1 MRSTALSALLSV
13 LLLPVALRAQTPE
26 MGIAFS
32 PMNVDFLSGPVAFEL
47 EAVPNAPYS
56 AEAVTEMVQTL
67 ADGNRIVRET
77 KALVSRDGQGRMRR
91 EQGFPLLG
99 AGGGAGT
106 AEIHHVQLS
115 DPAAGTTV
123 MLDYENKIARKMMV
137 PARQWAAGGGINTGG
152 GIMVQ
157 MNHFELP
164 VPPPPPPPPP
174 PGMPRAGVQ
183 MFSARRVTPADLSQA
198 VTEQLGAQVVQ
209 GVTAEG
215 TRTTTTIP
223 AGQIGNERPIQIV
236 SERWYS
242 NELKT
247 LVMSRHSDPR
257 FGETT
262 YRLANLTL
270 GDPPADQ
277 FEVPADFQV
286 IDGGNV
292 ERDIVIQRK

>member
-1 MRSTALSALLSV
+1 MRSTALPALLCI
-13 LLLPVALRAQTPE
+13 LILPLVLRAQTPE

-32 PMNVDFLSGPVAFEL
+32 PMNVEFLSGPLAFEL
-47 EAVPNAPYS
+47 EAVPNAPYA
-56 AEAVTEMVQTL
+56 AEAVTETVQTL

-91 EQGFPLLG
+91 EQGFPMLG
-99 AGGGAGT
+99 AAGAG
-106 AEIHHVQLS
+106 ANPEIHHVQIS

-123 MLDYENKIARKMMV
+123 MLDYQNKIARKMMM
-137 PARQWAAGGGINTGG
+137 PARQWAAGSGINSGG
-152 GIMVQ
+152 GVMVQ
-157 MNHFELP
+157 MNHFELA

-183 MFSARRVTPADLSQA
+183 MFSARRVMSAEPSQA

-223 AGQIGNERPIQIV
+223 AGQIGNERPLQIV

-270 GDPPADQ
+270 GEPPADQ

-286 IDGGNV
+286 IEGGNV
-292 ERDIVIQRK
+292 ERDVVIQRK

>member
-1 MRSTALSALLSV
+1 MRSTALSALLCV
-13 LLLPVALRAQTPE
+13 LFLPLALRAQGPE

-32 PMNVDFLSGPVAFEL
+32 PMNVEFFSGPLTFEL

-77 KALVSRDGQGRMRR
+77 KALVSRDSQGRMRR
-91 EQGFPLLG
+91 EQGFPMLG
-99 AGGGAGT
+99 AAGAG
-106 AEIHHVQLS
+106 ADPEIRHVQIS
-115 DPAAGTTV
+115 DPEAGTTV
-123 MLDYENKIARKMMV
+123 MLDYQNKVARKMLAPPKQV
-137 PARQWAAGGGINTGG
+137 FTSGGLNA
-152 GIMVQ
+152 VQ
-157 MNHFELP
+157 INHFELA
-164 VPPPPPPPPP
+164 VPPPPGGPNG
-174 PGMPRAGVQ
+174 PGAPGTMIGAGGVGMFTRSIMRAELQ
-183 MFSARRVTPADLSQA
+183 PA
-198 VTEQLGAQVVQ
+198 VEQLGTQIVQ
-209 GVTAEG
+209 GVSADG
-215 TRTTTTIP
+215 TKTTTTIP
-223 AGQIGNERPIQIV
+223 AGQVGNERPIQIV

-270 GDPPADQ
+270 GEPPSDQ
-277 FEVPADFQV
+277 FEIPADFQV

-292 ERDIVIQRK
+292 ERNVVIQRK